1 MALISCDECGAEI
14 SDRANSCP
22 KCGFPLTKETHK
34 NAIPNMIRLK
44 SNELITVVI
53 ACIILLILWNSS
65 QIADKNRDE
74 AHEEYLECKEQN
86 PSITVSP
93 ECSDERDDWW
103 DAMNEASSAYDTF
116 LIPMIIF
123 GIILSIY
130 SIRKYIK
137 ST

>member
-14 SDRANSCP
+14 SDQANSCP

-65 QIADKNRDE
+65 QIAEKTNDE
-74 AHEEYLECKEQN
+74 AYEEYQECQEQN
-86 PSITVSP
+86 PSITISP
-93 ECSDERDDWW
+93 ECSDERDDWL
-103 DAMNEASSAYDTF
+103 DAMDEDISAYETF
-116 LIPMIIF
+116 FNTMIIF